1 MTIEFCDYDDGR
13 GNICNR
19 SVEFE
24 IKKEKYNIYVCK
36 RCLYMVDID
45 PDADEVVYFTQHG
58 RTFHA

>member
-1 MTIEFCDYDDGR
+1 MEIPIEFCDYDDGR

-36 RCLYMVDID
+36 RCFYIVGDD
-45 PDADEVVYFTQHG
+45 DVRADKSRYLTC
-58 RTFHA
+58 